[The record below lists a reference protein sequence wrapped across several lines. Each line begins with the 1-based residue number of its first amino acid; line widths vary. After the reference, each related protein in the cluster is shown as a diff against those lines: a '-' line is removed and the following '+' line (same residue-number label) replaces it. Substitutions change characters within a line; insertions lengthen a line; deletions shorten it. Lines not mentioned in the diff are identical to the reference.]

1 MKHTLK
7 LSVNAAE
14 GAILRIIGLVE
25 RRGFSLV
32 RIDAASAGD
41 DGQLEMELD
50 VVSPERSIDVL
61 MRQLEKLFD
70 VATVLL
76 LQSDTC
82 QFEIKESR
90 AC

>member
-25 RRGFSLV
+25 RRGFLLV

-41 DGQLEMELD
+41 GGQFDMELD

-76 LQSDTC
+76 SQSDTY
-82 QFEIKESR
+82 QLEIKEST